1 MTSHAMQILNT
12 GTTDRRHELGEL
24 YIDKMGNHY
33 RYMQADGAVNA
44 YQLYNYNPI
53 TWQID
58 ALADAAVNPA
68 DTNGAPLCVWDGS
81 STALADDEYAWV
93 KVGPGQLTLQNDASG
108 AIAANEILYLS
119 ATAGRVTNVATAGL
133 LRGVHAFGA
142 VSGDATGTFFATLPL
157 HSEDLP

>member
-1 MTSHAMQILNT
+1 MTGQAMQILNT
-12 GTTDRRHELGEL
+12 GTTDQRAELGEL
-24 YIDKMGNHY
+24 YIDKAGNHY
-33 RYMQADGAVNA
+33 RYMQADGPVTA
-44 YQLYNYNPI
+44 YQLYDYVPG
-53 TWQID
+53 TWQIN
-58 ALADAAVNPA
+58 ALADAFGNPP

-81 STALADDEYAWV
+81 STALADNEYAWV
-93 KVGPGQLTLQNDASG
+93 KVGPGLMTLQNDSSG

-142 VSGDATGTFFATLPL
+142 VSGNATGTFYATTPL